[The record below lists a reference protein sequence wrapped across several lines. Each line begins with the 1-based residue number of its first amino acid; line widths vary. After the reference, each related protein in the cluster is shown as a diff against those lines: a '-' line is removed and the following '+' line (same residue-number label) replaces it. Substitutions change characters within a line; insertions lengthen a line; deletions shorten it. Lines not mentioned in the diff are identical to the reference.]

1 MTKLAALTPAA
12 AAVVATWVRSR
23 ADATVAGGPQFPF
36 PLTGAD
42 LLAIDAD
49 PAWQVFTLADAAGQV
64 VATAS
69 LFEKEGRRL
78 LRVGRVMVD
87 PARRGQGWGRRVME
101 ELLALTDADP
111 AVHATE
117 LGVFTHNQVARE
129 LYQRLGYVRSE
140 GSVTVEVDG
149 QTWRTEEFTRPSG
162 RTDQLPSR

>member
-1 MTKLAALTPAA
+1 MTTLDALTPGS

-23 ADATVAGGPQFPF
+23 ADAMVAGGPQFPF

-49 PAWQVFTLADAAGQV
+49 PAWRVFTLADADGRV

-69 LFEKEGRRL
+69 LFAKQEGTL

-111 AVHATE
+111 SVRATE
-117 LGVFTHNQVARE
+117 LGVFTHNRVARE
-129 LYQRLGYVRSE
+129 LYEKLGYVRSE
-140 GSVTVEVDG
+140 GSVTVEVEG
-149 QTWRTEEFTRPSG
+149 QTWQTEEFTRPSRPADSPPG
-162 RTDQLPSR
+162 W